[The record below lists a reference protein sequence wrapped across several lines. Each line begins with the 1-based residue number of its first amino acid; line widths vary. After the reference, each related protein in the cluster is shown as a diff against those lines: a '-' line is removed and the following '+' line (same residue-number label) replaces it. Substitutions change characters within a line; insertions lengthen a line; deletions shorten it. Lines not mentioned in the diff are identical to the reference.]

1 MVLVSPRKDEMRYVL
16 QIQFLAKNNEAEY
29 EALLYGLRMAISLGI
44 RRLMIFGDSDLVI
57 NQVMKEWDIRS
68 PTMTT
73 YCVAVRKLEK
83 KFDGLELH
91 HIPRAQNQ
99 AADDLAKIGSTRG
112 QIPPGVYLEHLHAPT
127 VREDPYLE
135 ADPNMLPDNNIPG
148 KEDIPAVVDL
158 VLDIEV
164 VPPEW
169 TLPILRYLQN
179 QQLPDDEVEAKQIV
193 RKSKS
198 YSVINNELYRN
209 SVTNLPQRCI
219 SEEEG
224 RLILQ
229 DIHSGE
235 CGHHASSRA
244 LVAKAFRAGFFWPNA
259 LRDAKN
265 IVDLCKGC
273 QFYADQPHKPASEL
287 KTIPL
292 AWPFATWG
300 LDMIGP
306 LRTGTSGFT
315 HILVAVDKF
324 TKWIEAKPIKC
335 LDSATAV
342 SFIRGIIHRFGV
354 PHDIITDNG
363 SNFNS
368 AEFKQFCWS
377 MGTKVNFASVAH
389 PQSNGQ
395 VEQANG
401 LILKGIKRRLM
412 RELKEVAGAWVEELP
427 SVLWGLR
434 TTPNRSTRATPFFLV
449 YGSEAVLPS
458 DLKHNAPRIAQFTE
472 E

>member
-1 MVLVSPRKDEMRYVL
+1 
-16 QIQFLAKNNEAEY
+16 
-29 EALLYGLRMAISLGI
+29 
-44 RRLMIFGDSDLVI
+44 
-57 NQVMKEWDIRS
+57 
-68 PTMTT
+68 MTT

-83 KFDGLELH
+83 KIDGLELH

-99 AADDLAKIGSTRG
+99 AADDLAKLGSTRG
-112 QIPPGVYLEHLHAPT
+112 QVPSGVYLEHLYTPT
-127 VREDPYLE
+127 VKEDPYLE
-135 ADPNMLPDNNIPG
+135 ADPSMLPDKNIPD

-158 VLDIEV
+158 VFEIEI
-164 VPPEW
+164 VPPGW
-169 TLPILRYLQN
+169 ALPILRYLQN
-179 QQLPDDEVEAKQIV
+179 QELPEDEVEAKQVV

-209 SVTNLPQRCI
+209 SVAKIPQRCI
-219 SEEEG
+219 TEEEG
-224 RLILQ
+224 RLVLQ

-235 CGHHASSRA
+235 CGHHASSRT
-244 LVAKAFRAGFFWPNA
+244 LVTKAFRSGFFWPNA

-265 IVDLCKGC
+265 IVDHCKGC
-273 QFYADQPHKPASEL
+273 QFYADQPRKPASEL

-324 TKWIEAKPIKC
+324 TKWIEAKPIKN

-342 SFIRGIIHRFGV
+342 SFIQGIVHRFRV

-368 AEFKQFCWS
+368 DEFRAFCAS
-377 MGTKVNFASVAH
+377 QGTRVDYASVTH

-395 VEQANG
+395 AERANG
-401 LILKGIKRRLM
+401 FILKGLKPRLM
-412 RELKEVAGAWVEELP
+412 HDLKHAAGAYVDELP

-434 TTPNRSTRATPFFLV
+434 TTTNRSTGRTPFFLV
-449 YGSEAVLPS
+449 YGAEAVLPS
-458 DLKHNAPRIAQFTE
+458 
-472 E
+472 